1 MEQLSKE
8 EILGKV
14 GKTLKEC
21 KQQFDSDKVLV
32 PDHMFNTAM
41 DIHSKQTAIAFKNW
55 LDKRSR
61 MLMDEAGQMPVIIF
75 SKVETTEQLYEL
87 FIQSLK

>member
-8 EILGKV
+8 ACLQIALDEFVMADQVSEIIALR
-14 GKTLKEC
+14 
-21 KQQFDSDKVLV
+21 
-32 PDHMFNTAM
+32 AM
-41 DIHSKQTAIAFKNW
+41 DMHSKQTAIAFKDW

-87 FIQSLK
+87 FLQSLNQQ